1 MTQFR
6 KILLAGTASF
16 ALVATPVVAAD
27 VLGGATGAASGTASG
42 AVDATGTAAGQ
53 SIQGAAEQSREAA
66 ESMAG
71 AATDAASG
79 AASGL
84 SEGASSLDADGKGA
98 VSSDTDAE
106 SDDEAST
113 RGNIV
118 SDSMAQMDTGG
129 SIDVDTPAPPASGID
144 NAPAVPAAPGAP
156 EIDLTSRLTEMGYT
170 DIAPAEGSV
179 ASGGEASYTATN
191 AEGQRVNVVVDG
203 RTGAVVSEQPAD
215 EETQDGME

>member
-42 AVDATGTAAGQ
+42 AVDATGSAAGNTIGG
-53 SIQGAAEQSREAA
+53 SAET
-66 ESMAG
+66 AG
-71 AATDAASG
+71 
-79 AASGL
+79 
-84 SEGASSLDADGKGA
+84 
-98 VSSDTDAE
+98 DAE
-106 SDDEAST
+106 VGA
-113 RGNIV
+113 G
-118 SDSMAQMDTGG
+118 MAQMDTGG
-129 SIDVDTPAPPASGID
+129 SIDVDTPTPPASGVE
-144 NAPAVPAAPGAP
+144 NAPTAPAAPGAADVDP
-156 EIDLTSRLTEMGYT
+156 TSKLTEMGYT

-179 ASGGEASYTATN
+179 TSGGEASYTATN

-215 EETQDGME
+215 ETQDSME